1 MMKETLVSICSLL
14 NKHEV
19 DYLVIGGV
27 AVIFHGYTRATADL
41 DFWYNP
47 TLNNFHKIIKAFKEY
62 GIEVSELEEAV
73 FDPKK
78 TFLRFP
84 TPGFK
89 TELLPTLAGDM
100 SFNEAKK
107 NAENIELDGVNV
119 PIIGYDDLVRNK
131 TFTNR
136 LKDQADIEELA
147 KRKKGRRKGLGL

>member
-41 DFWYNP
+41 DFWYKP
-47 TLNNFHKIIKAFKEY
+47 TLKNYHKIIKAFKEY
-62 GIEVSELEEAV
+62 GFDVSELEEAV

-84 TPGFK
+84 TRGFK
-89 TELLPTLAGDM
+89 TELLPSLAGDL
-100 SFNEAKK
+100 SFSEAKEK
-107 NAENIELDGVNV
+107 AENIELD
-119 PIIGYDDLVRNK
+119 
-131 TFTNR
+131 
-136 LKDQADIEELA
+136 DQAPLYKQNRSAIHASSTMPGEA
-147 KRKKGRRKGLGL
+147 RSHSPRV